1 MLTMRRTVAPLTV
14 LLALL
19 FTVVTA
25 GQVAILVL
33 VLPRM
38 PELTAA
44 DPPAAVALD
53 WTMVLVAVLGL
64 LCVQVV
70 IVCTGKLLTLVARD
84 RIFSAGS
91 LPWVDA
97 IVWAIAAAWVLLLG
111 ATVPVFAYAEL
122 DDAPGLGA
130 LHLLILLVGAAVGL
144 LMVVMR
150 ALLRQAT
157 TLRADMEAVI

>member
-1 MLTMRRTVAPLTV
+1 MQTLHRAVAPLRV

-19 FTVVTA
+19 FAVMVLAQVLMLVGVLPGMLGRTA
-25 GQVAILVL
+25 GD
-33 VLPRM
+33 P
-38 PELTAA
+38 PELTYFRWTVL
-44 DPPAAVALD
+44 AVS
-53 WTMVLVAVLGL
+53 VLGL

-70 IVCTGKLLTLVARD
+70 IVCTWKLLTLVEHD
-84 RIFSAGS
+84 RIFSASS

-111 ATVPVFAYAEL
+111 AVVPVFAFAEV
-122 DDAPGLGA
+122 DDAPGLAA
-130 LHLLILLVGAAVGL
+130 LLLLMLLVGAALGL

-157 TLRADMEAVI
+157 MLRADMEAVI